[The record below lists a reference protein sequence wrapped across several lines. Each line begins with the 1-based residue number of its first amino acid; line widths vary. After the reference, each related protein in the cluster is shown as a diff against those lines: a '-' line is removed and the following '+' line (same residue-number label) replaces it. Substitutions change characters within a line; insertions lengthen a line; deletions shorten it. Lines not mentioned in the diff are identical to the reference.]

1 MCDNTPNTNDEKTP
15 KTNDDNNKEDEFEST
30 EVFMFRLH

>member
-1 MCDNTPNTNDEKTP
+1 MCDNTPKTNDE
-15 KTNDDNNKEDEFEST
+15 NIKEDEFEST